1 MAKKKSK
8 KVIRYRRPL
17 NINVGMII
25 FFIIFIYLVFSVY
38 TYLKREKIQFYE
50 VVDGGIVNNRIYNG
64 LILREEQVRTAD
76 RSGYINYY
84 LREGKRASVGSRIY
98 SLDETGNLEAL
109 LKENA
114 EEGTSLSDD
123 SLSDLKKQLTSFVL
137 SFQNQDFG
145 TIYDARISL
154 DASVMEYSS
163 FSTLD
168 QLDKLAEQS
177 GAVFEQ
183 VRSDVSGVVS
193 YGIDSFESMTTS
205 DVEAA
210 SFDLGRL
217 AGGRVDM
224 ARRRHLGQDGGLP
237 PTPGHV
243 PQPIGVYPHC
253 HARQHRQG
261 AGPPA
266 RVSGWRFPALSQAFR
281 QDAPHRQACSAHA
294 PPDDGSSSRFPRPRP
309 FHGERDDSCCR
320 PRPGTRRSRH
330 RPFPG

>member
-1 MAKKKSK
+1 MAKKKNK

-114 EEGTSLSDD
+114 EEGSSLSDD
-123 SLSDLKKQLTSFVL
+123 SLTDLKKQLTSFVL

-210 SFDLGRL
+210 SFDRSTYVKTVHKSGDLIDSGSPAYKIVTSEKWSIVFPLSEEDAALYNDKTVLPGRIPRLFPQHTGRL
-217 AGGRVDM
+217 F
-224 ARRRHLGQDGGLP
+224 HLYGQGWGCLRE
-237 PTPGHV
+237 TGFFKIYGTV
-243 PQPIGVYPHC
+243 YLRPIRG
-253 HARQHRQG
+253 
-261 AGPPA
+261 
-266 RVSGWRFPALSQAFR
+266 F
-281 QDAPHRQACSAHA
+281 
-294 PPDDGSSSRFPRPRP
+294 
-309 FHGERDDSCCR
+309 
-320 PRPGTRRSRH
+320 
-330 RPFPG
+330 

>member
-1 MAKKKSK
+1 MYFVKGGRIYGQKEKQ

-123 SLSDLKKQLTSFVL
+123 SLLDLKNSLHPLFCPSRT
-137 SFQNQDFG
+137 
-145 TIYDARISL
+145 RIL
-154 DASVMEYSS
+154 EP
-163 FSTLD
+163 
-168 QLDKLAEQS
+168 
-177 GAVFEQ
+177 
-183 VRSDVSGVVS
+183 
-193 YGIDSFESMTTS
+193 SMT
-205 DVEAA
+205 
-210 SFDLGRL
+210 
-217 AGGRVDM
+217 
-224 ARRRHLGQDGGLP
+224 
-237 PTPGHV
+237 PGFPLM
-243 PQPIGVYPHC
+243 PQ
-253 HARQHRQG
+253 
-261 AGPPA
+261 
-266 RVSGWRFPALSQAFR
+266 
-281 QDAPHRQACSAHA
+281 
-294 PPDDGSSSRFPRPRP
+294 
-309 FHGERDDSCCR
+309 
-320 PRPGTRRSRH
+320 
-330 RPFPG
+330 

>member
-1 MAKKKSK
+1 MYFVKGGRIYGQKEKQ

-123 SLSDLKKQLTSFVL
+123 SLLDLKNSLHPLFCPSRT
-137 SFQNQDFG
+137 
-145 TIYDARISL
+145 RIL
-154 DASVMEYSS
+154 EP
-163 FSTLD
+163 
-168 QLDKLAEQS
+168 
-177 GAVFEQ
+177 
-183 VRSDVSGVVS
+183 
-193 YGIDSFESMTTS
+193 SMT
-205 DVEAA
+205 
-210 SFDLGRL
+210 
-217 AGGRVDM
+217 
-224 ARRRHLGQDGGLP
+224 
-237 PTPGHV
+237 PGFPWM
-243 PQPIGVYPHC
+243 PQ
-253 HARQHRQG
+253 
-261 AGPPA
+261 
-266 RVSGWRFPALSQAFR
+266 
-281 QDAPHRQACSAHA
+281 
-294 PPDDGSSSRFPRPRP
+294 
-309 FHGERDDSCCR
+309 
-320 PRPGTRRSRH
+320 
-330 RPFPG
+330 